1 MKLNFTIEYIEF
13 AMLVFV
19 RVASIVSVTPFF
31 GNNAVPLK
39 VKAAVSLFLS
49 IIIMNTT
56 DYTNVDYEGL
66 LGYSSLVM
74 KEAITGLVIGIGSGF
89 CLYILNYS
97 GHFIDM
103 ELGLSMAME
112 FDPVSNIQSTI
123 TANFLSHLFMLLFL
137 VSDMHYFVIDAIN
150 ESYKLI
156 PIGGAKID
164 AGLLDVMTK
173 YVADYFV
180 IAIRVAL
187 PIFTC
192 IFIINV
198 ILGVLAKVAPQMNM
212 FVIGMQLKLFVGLFI
227 LFMVMGMLPGIVDF
241 IFQEMRE
248 LTGMFMKA
256 LAP

>member
-1 MKLNFTIEYIEF
+1 MNFTIEYLEF
-13 AMLVFV
+13 AVLVFV

-31 GNNAVPLK
+31 GNNSVPVR
-39 VKAAVSLFLS
+39 VKAAISLFLS

-56 DYTNVDYEGL
+56 DYINADYTGL
-66 LGYSSLVM
+66 LGYSSLIM

-112 FDPVSNIQSTI
+112 FDPSSNIQSTI
-123 TANFLSHLFMLLFL
+123 TANFLSHIFMLMFL
-137 VSDMHYFVIDAIN
+137 VSDMHYFIIDALVQ
-150 ESYKLI
+150 SYKLI
-156 PIGGAKID
+156 PIGGAKIEAD
-164 AGLLDVMTK
+164 LLKVITT
-173 YVADYFV
+173 YVSDYFV

-212 FVIGMQLKLFVGLFI
+212 FVIGIQLKLFVGLFV
-227 LFMVMGMLPGIVDF
+227 LFMVMGMMPGVVDF

-248 LTGMFMKA
+248 ITGMFMKA
-256 LAP
+256 LAS

>member
-1 MKLNFTIEYIEF
+1 MKFTIEYIEF

-31 GNNAVPLK
+31 GNNSVPVR
-39 VKAAVSLFLS
+39 VKAAISLFLS

-56 DYTNVDYEGL
+56 DYINVDYTGL
-66 LGYSSLVM
+66 LGYSSLIM

-112 FDPVSNIQSTI
+112 FDPASNIQSTI
-123 TANFLSHLFMLLFL
+123 TANFLSHLFMILFL
-137 VSDMHYFVIDAIN
+137 ISDMHYFVIDALVQ
-150 ESYKLI
+150 SYKLI
-156 PIGGAKID
+156 PIGGAKIE
-164 AGLLDVMTK
+164 ANLLEVVTK

-212 FVIGMQLKLFVGLFI
+212 FVIGMQLKLFVGLFV
-227 LFMVMGMLPGIVDF
+227 LFMIMGMLPGIVDF

-248 LTGMFMKA
+248 ITGMFMKV
-256 LAP
+256 LTP

>member
-1 MKLNFTIEYIEF
+1 MSFTIEYLEF

-31 GNNAVPLK
+31 GNNSVPVR
-39 VKAAVSLFLS
+39 VKAAISLFLS

-56 DYTNVDYEGL
+56 DYTNVDYAGL
-66 LGYSSLVM
+66 FGYSSLIM

-112 FDPVSNIQSTI
+112 FDPSSNIQSTI
-123 TANFLSHLFMLLFL
+123 TANFFSHLFMIMFLL
-137 VSDMHYFVIDAIN
+137 SDMHYFVIDALVQ
-150 ESYKLI
+150 SYKLI
-156 PIGGAKID
+156 PIGGAKIEAD
-164 AGLLDVMTK
+164 LLKVITK
-173 YVADYFV
+173 YVSDYFV

-227 LFMVMGMLPGIVDF
+227 LFMIMGMLPGVVDF

-248 LTGMFMKA
+248 LTGMFMRA